1 MLKDNVGT
9 HEKQIDERVASDD
22 FKDIQFSDNRRFD
35 CLPRQKLLEAVVDN
49 MKKRL
54 IVDEHLKATNC
65 DQGNFIELLNLL
77 DISTWKIE
85 EMQVPWIAVE
95 ERLGK
100 LGHILHHEV
109 DVDDFRD
116 FVEDVLR
123 NYYNC
128 SAQKPMPQSNSKE
141 HHKYHSNKLGV
152 GRTRIFSH
160 EYYLFR

>member
-22 FKDIQFSDNRRFD
+22 FKDIQFSDNRRFE

-77 DISTWKIE
+77 DESTWKIE

-109 DVDDFRD
+109 DVNDFRD
-116 FVEDVLR
+116 IVEDVMR

-128 SAQKPMPQSNSKE
+128 SAQKPMPQSYSVQRAKNIINTIAISSAE
-141 HHKYHSNKLGV
+141 AE
-152 GRTRIFSH
+152 R
-160 EYYLFR
+160 